1 MGCRNPFRGIWSQ
14 MKNVVLMCGLM
25 FCLGSVA
32 QAYES
37 AQDIEIEKADRVLV
51 KKSERKLFLISN
63 GKPYREFRV
72 AMGPKPRGPKMAAG
86 DERTPEGEY
95 TLDRKNEESAF
106 YKSIRISYPNE
117 VDRAR
122 AAKAGI
128 DNPGG
133 AIMIHGQPTKDK
145 QWPEDIAQTFNWTNG
160 CIAVTD
166 SQMDEI
172 WAAVDVGT
180 PITIQP

>member
-1 MGCRNPFRGIWSQ
+1 
-14 MKNVVLMCGLM
+14 MKNVVIWGLL
-25 FCLGSVA
+25 CLAPVV

-37 AQDIEIEKADRVLV
+37 ELYTEKAERVLI

-63 GKPYREFRV
+63 GKPFREFHV
-72 AMGPKPRGPKMAAG
+72 VMGPKPRGPKMAAG

-95 TLDRKNEESAF
+95 TLDRKNENSRF

-117 VDRAR
+117 LDLAR
-122 AAKAGI
+122 SEKAGI

-133 AIMIHGQPTKDK
+133 SIMIHGQPTKDR
-145 QWPEDIAQTFNWTNG
+145 QWPEEVAQTFNWTNG

-166 SQMDEI
+166 GQMDEI

-180 PITIQP
+180 PITILP